1 MEAVSKIAST
11 FFDGV
16 WRLLLKTD
24 FPGLGVSIAGV
35 MISILIIRFSIRV
48 FQYLTGFGMGTS
60 DYGKAADGAEKVK
73 NAYKW
78 KNRNKIGF

>member
-1 MEAVSKIAST
+1 MIGDIAST
-11 FFDGV
+11 FFGGI
-16 WRLLLKTD
+16 WKLLIKTD

-35 MISILIIRFSIRV
+35 MISILLIRFSIRI
-48 FQYLTGFGMGTS
+48 FGYLTGFGANGA

-73 NAYKW
+73 NSVRW

>member
-1 MEAVSKIAST
+1 METVSKIAST
-11 FFDGV
+11 VFDGV
-16 WRLLLKTD
+16 WTLLLKTD

-35 MISILIIRFSIRV
+35 MISVLIIRFSIRV
-48 FQYLTGFGMGTS
+48 FQFMTGFGAGAS

-73 NAYKW
+73 NAYQW